1 MHPLVVFS
9 IVIKKYSQPKSLE
22 LCFIQLE
29 YLGLQAWEAVSQVN
43 PERTTLRR

>member
-9 IVIKKYSQPKSLE
+9 IVDLKNIHSLKSLE

-29 YLGLQAWEAVSQVN
+29 YLGLQTGKAVSQVN
-43 PERTTLRR
+43 HRELL